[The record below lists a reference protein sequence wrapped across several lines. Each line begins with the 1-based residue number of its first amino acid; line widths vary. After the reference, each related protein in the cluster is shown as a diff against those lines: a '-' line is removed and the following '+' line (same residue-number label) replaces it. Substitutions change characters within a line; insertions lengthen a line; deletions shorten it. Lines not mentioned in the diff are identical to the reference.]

1 MKSTNTNKIVTKST
15 NEYKDYPTKDIE
27 KWQKKVYQPQTTFYA
42 YEPEL
47 PNRPYGTIIK

>member
-1 MKSTNTNKIVTKST
+1 MKPTNTEKIVAKST

-27 KWQKKVYQPQTTFYA
+27 KWKKVYQSQETSYA

-47 PNRPYGTIIK
+47 PNRPYGTTKK